1 MLQCF
6 DMAEPSTRVGTGP
19 DRNKQQEHLL
29 HVHFELSVLI
39 LFCLFVKMTV
49 SRNSKFSIM
58 SVRDNKKM
66 FYVSFR
72 QVFPK
77 TKIPLETS
85 VHSRVPIFCCFHISY
100 LILKQKCNSTSIAG
114 QNAAA
119 ESIVLILNSVQRQIY
134 IFSVL
139 RGSFEPI

>member
-1 MLQCF
+1 
-6 DMAEPSTRVGTGP
+6 
-19 DRNKQQEHLL
+19 LL
-29 HVHFELSVLI
+29 I
-39 LFCLFVKMTV
+39 VKMNV
-49 SRNSKFSIM
+49 SQNSKFNIM
-58 SVRDNKKM
+58 GVRDNKKM

-77 TKIPLETS
+77 
-85 VHSRVPIFCCFHISY
+85 IFCCFHISN
-100 LILKQKCNSTSIAG
+100 LILILYVLNISVSIAV

-119 ESIVLILNSVQRQIY
+119 ESIVLILSSVQRQIY